1 MPSSKQKS
9 SSISQGKIIKNQG
22 GNPEEI
28 QILQWSGKDI
38 KIIVIGMF
46 KNVNDEIENCTGNY
60 NKANGISKFDHSYL
74 ISMRTQ

>member
-1 MPSSKQKS
+1 
-9 SSISQGKIIKNQG
+9 
-22 GNPEEI
+22 
-28 QILQWSGKDI
+28 
-38 KIIVIGMF
+38 MF

>member
-1 MPSSKQKS
+1 MTLSKTLFFKKIFNRKCPASKQKS

-38 KIIVIGMF
+38 KIIVISMF
-46 KNVNDEIENCTGNY
+46 KNLNDEIENCTGN
-60 NKANGISKFDHSYL
+60 
-74 ISMRTQ
+74 